1 MFGDSTIKTQ
11 FLNLW
16 ISFLNNFAFPEH
28 LEKYL
33 AFVPIFI
40 IGFLLSFILTPII
53 GNFAKTHNI
62 VYVPNTKRKGKSFDN
77 SEKAIHEGI
86 IPALGGLAVIIPMF
100 LLVIF
105 CFKLDSITLP
115 LLIAL
120 GILTIG
126 GILDDVL
133 NLPAKTQLIFQIFAA
148 CIIAFSILDLNSFPI
163 FNTIIPMD
171 LLKFQ
176 PTIGN
181 FAFSLIFPGDLFLF
195 TWLVFCINSFKWM
208 GGSPGLIEGN
218 GLITIALIFI
228 ISIRYQVLFS
238 STVSALVMGSLLAF
252 LIFAYPP
259 PLVMSGSSGKSVF
272 GLLICSLGLISQTK
286 FATTL
291 ILLLF
296 PTLDAVYVLIKRYIE
311 YKPKNLLD
319 LMKISGATHFHHQ
332 LLKLNLSRKHVFWIE
347 VLITLVIGS
356 LAVITTGA
364 YRYFLLI
371 LGAILVIFVILF
383 ANFKALKKEH
393 EENKKEE
400 SSESKYSY

>member
-1 MFGDSTIKTQ
+1 MFDDSTIKSQ

-16 ISFLNNFAFPEH
+16 TSLLDHFSFPEY

-33 AFVPIFI
+33 VFIPIFI
-40 IGFLLSFILTPII
+40 VGFLLSFILTPII
-53 GNFAKTHNI
+53 GNFAKKHNI
-62 VYVPNTKRKGKSFDN
+62 VYVPNTKRKGKSFEN
-77 SEKAIHEGI
+77 PEKAMHKGI
-86 IPALGGLAVIIPMF
+86 IPALGGVAVIIPVF
-100 LLVIF
+100 LLIIF

-120 GILTIG
+120 GILTLG

-133 NLPAKTQLIFQIFAA
+133 DLPAKTQMVLQILAA
-148 CIIAFSILDLNSFPI
+148 SVIAFSVLDLDSLPL

-176 PTIGN
+176 PVIGN
-181 FAFSLIFPGDLFLF
+181 FAFSFIFPGDLFLF
-195 TWLVFCINSFKWM
+195 IWLIFCINSFKWI

-218 GLITIALIFI
+218 SLITTSLIFI

-238 STVSALVMGSLLAF
+238 STASALITGSLLAF

-259 PLVMSGSSGKSVF
+259 PLIMSGSSGKSVY
-272 GLLICSLGLISQTK
+272 GLLICTLGLISQTK

-296 PTLDAVYVLIKRYIE
+296 PTLDAIYVLIKRYIE
-311 YKPKNLLD
+311 YKPKNLLN
-319 LMKISGATHFHHQ
+319 LMQISGATHFHHQ
-332 LLKLNLSRKHVFWIE
+332 LLKLDLSRKQVFWVEIL
-347 VLITLVIGS
+347 VTLVIGS
-356 LAVITTGA
+356 LSIITTGA
-364 YRYFLLI
+364 YRYLLLI
-371 LGAILVIFVILF
+371 LGISLVLFIILF
-383 ANFKALKKEH
+383 ANFKALKKEKN
-393 EENKKEE
+393 EKKKEE